1 MKRIKRLSP
10 GLNPIAPVVIYWG
23 NNDTV
28 VPPVMH
34 KLYFEAACKQGAV
47 MSRNELPGNQ
57 THFTTPAASEPFY
70 VQWIDDRFAGKRV
83 SNGCPNA

>member
-1 MKRIKRLSP
+1 MKGIKRLSP
-10 GLNPIAPVVIYWG
+10 GLNPIA
-23 NNDTV
+23 
-28 VPPVMH
+28 PVMH

-70 VQWIDDRFAGKRV
+70 LQWIDDRFAGKRV